1 MMKLKELL
9 KEEEEWSV
17 RKYDDLRKLN
27 SRLDSYQG
35 VLKAFLGKY
44 PKQGKPS
51 QKGNEK
57 RVIEIIRDI
66 EKIVKQLKD
75 TAND

>member
-1 MMKLKELL
+1 MVKLKELL
-9 KEEEEWSV
+9 KEEEWSV
-17 RKYDDLRKLN
+17 RKYEDLRKLN

-44 PKQGKPS
+44 PKQGKA
-51 QKGNEK
+51 QNKGNEK
-57 RVIEIIRDI
+57 EVIEIIGDI

-75 TAND
+75 TADD

>member
-1 MMKLKELL
+1 MIKLKELL
-9 KEEEEWSV
+9 KEEEWSV
-17 RKYDDLRKLN
+17 RKYEDLRKLN

-35 VLKAFLGKY
+35 VLKTFLGKY
-44 PKQGKPS
+44 PKRGKP
-51 QKGNEK
+51 QNKGNEK
-57 RVIEIIRDI
+57 EVIEIIGDI

>member
-1 MMKLKELL
+1 MGAAHNE
-9 KEEEEWSV
+9 
-17 RKYDDLRKLN
+17 
-27 SRLDSYQG
+27 
-35 VLKAFLGKY
+35 VLEKG
-44 PKQGKPS
+44 GRRV

>member
-1 MMKLKELL
+1 MIKLKELL
-9 KEEEEWSV
+9 KEEEWSV
-17 RKYDDLRKLN
+17 RKYEDLRKLN

-35 VLKAFLGKY
+35 VLKAFLGRY
-44 PKQGKPS
+44 PKQGKPQ